1 MDECLSRLSA
11 ASFVSILSVLYDSKG
26 EFLITVMS
34 SLSQEESR
42 SISENVR
49 WGMRKKMQDGKY
61 SVVYSHFLG
70 YDRGPDGGM
79 VINHNEAKV
88 VRFIYR
94 SCLQGRL
101 MVENGGTPPLFG
113 IYSQTRG

>member
-1 MDECLSRLSA
+1 MHFETDPVKSPIPELRGISGHRDEQPKSGYLNL
-11 ASFVSILSVLYDSKG
+11 G

-79 VINHNEAKV
+79 VINHNEAKIL
-88 VRFIYR
+88 FIQYR
-94 SCLQGRL
+94 RL
-101 MVENGGTPPLFG
+101 CRLRRICIRSGYVEG
-113 IYSQTRG
+113 